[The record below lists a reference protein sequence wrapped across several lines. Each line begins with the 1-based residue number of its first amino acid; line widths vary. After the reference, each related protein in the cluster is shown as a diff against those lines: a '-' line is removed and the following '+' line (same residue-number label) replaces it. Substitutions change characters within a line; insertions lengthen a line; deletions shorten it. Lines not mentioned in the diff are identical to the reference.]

1 MSTLHIINK
10 ANASQ
15 GLSSCLR
22 VMLPGDGLL
31 LMEDGVYLAA
41 QLPAL
46 PEAVRA
52 HALQEDLQARGLA
65 LPGEGTALFTV
76 DYAGFVALVCA
87 YARSVSW
94 S

>member
-1 MSTLHIINK
+1 MSHLHTVN
-10 ANASQ
+10 S
-15 GLSSCLR
+15 LTRLPLCLR
-22 VMLPGDGLL
+22 TFDREHDRLL
-31 LMEDGVYLAA
+31 LIEDGVYLAA

-52 HALQEDLQARGLA
+52 HVLQEDLQARGIA
-65 LPGEGTALFTV
+65 LPGEGSALFTV